1 MARNRL
7 AAPFSFVLSGCH
19 LRACVR
25 NALWIAV
32 SSASRAMPSSSYRF
46 PWWCGLQLC
55 GLLLACMCV
64 CVSVCL
70 CASVS
75 PCLCVSVSLCLCV
88 SVPVCLCVSVSL
100 CLCVSV
106 SLCLCVSV
114 PVCLCVSE
122 ASKQASEEKNR
133 EKKIVCGKGTSSCV
147 VGLPWLPLKMPLR
160 YFATAFVLCKEPARG
175 WVFAV

>member
-88 SVPVCLCVSVSL
+88 SVPVCLCVS
-100 CLCVSV
+100 
-106 SLCLCVSV
+106 
-114 PVCLCVSE
+114 E